1 MNETNTDVL
10 MSNNVVEILLGM
22 NEASDGW
29 FGGLL
34 LAVLFFIILSSVM
47 TFTMM
52 SFNKALILTSFLLTI
67 VSMLMWSI
75 NLISLVFAFLPVVL
89 LIISIGI
96 LLFKGS

>member
-10 MSNNVVEILLGM
+10 MSNNILDILIGI
-22 NEASDGW
+22 NEASGGW
-29 FGGLL
+29 LGGLL

-67 VSMLMWSI
+67 ISMLMWSI
-75 NLISLVFAFLPVVL
+75 NLISLVFAFLPVIL

>member
-1 MNETNTDVL
+1 MNEINTDVL
-10 MSNNVVEILLGM
+10 MSNNILDILIGI
-22 NEASDGW
+22 NEASGGW
-29 FGGLL
+29 LGGLL

-67 VSMLMWSI
+67 ISMLMWSI
-75 NLISLVFAFLPVVL
+75 NLISLVFAFLPVIL